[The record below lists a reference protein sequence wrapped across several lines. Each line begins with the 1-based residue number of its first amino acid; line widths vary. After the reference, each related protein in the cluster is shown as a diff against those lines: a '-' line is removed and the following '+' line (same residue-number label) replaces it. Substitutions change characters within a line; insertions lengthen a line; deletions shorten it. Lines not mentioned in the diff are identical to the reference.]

1 MNCVMQGLRSP
12 TFLQAALLCST
23 LASTSA
29 AVFPGVKWESQ
40 TPESVGFSSPRLEVL
55 RAWLKVNQTT
65 ALHVSSGGRTLFEY
79 GDMAK
84 VSKVA
89 SVRKSILALLF
100 GKYVTE
106 GKVDLNKSVQE
117 LGLDDVQPF
126 LPREKGATLLHLLT
140 ARSGIYHAAG
150 NESLTSISP
159 RRGSQDPGTYMQYQ
173 NWDFNAAGTA
183 FEKLSGKNIFE
194 ALNSDLAG
202 PIGMQ
207 DYDRALQRKNSS
219 MPDSVHPEYA
229 MYLSTRD
236 IARIGLLMLRKGGW
250 RGKQIIP
257 KNWTTQITTLV
268 TPQNEIHPLQLG
280 NATGSGTTFASVR
293 RYNHWP
299 PKLSTSALPLS
310 SASMRRTC
318 CSTTAGLRSSLRSA
332 SRSSSSSGM
341 LLHKKN
347 DSLEASARSSSGY
360 AVPGRASDGSRSM
373 RNRKSGE
380 INNRSSAAWIP
391 AMKLP
396 SLRPAL

>member
-126 LPREKGATLLHLLT
+126 LPREKGATLMHLLT

-236 IARIGLLMLRKGGW
+236 MARIGLLMLRKGGW

-257 KNWTTQITTLV
+257 KNWTTQIPTLV
-268 TPQNEIHPLQLG
+268 TPQNEIHPRQLG
-280 NATGSGTTFASVR
+280 NATGSCRWGYGILWWVWDGGGMPGVITGPYAGAYTVMGANGQFITV
-293 RYNHWP
+293 
-299 PKLSTSALPLS
+299 LPAMDLVV
-310 SASMRRTC
+310 T
-318 CSTTAGLRSSLRSA
+318 
-332 SRSSSSSGM
+332 
-341 LLHKKN
+341 HKVN
-347 DSLEASARSSSGY
+347 FDE
-360 AVPGRASDGSRSM
+360 DGSRNVSLQ
-373 RNRKSGE
+373 E
-380 INNRSSAAWIP
+380 FSAILEMIIA
-391 AMKLP
+391 ANCSKCE
-396 SLRPAL
+396 